1 MAVSRQSSLLF
12 RRFLFGQRG
21 FTSAAPSEA
30 KAITRF
36 SQLDAKIEKALPAKW
51 QPIWNHPA
59 GLKTIHFWAP
69 MFKWCLVIA
78 GLADYARPAEKL
90 SVSQSGALAATGVI
104 WSRYSMVVIPK
115 NWNLF
120 SVNIFLAMTG
130 IMQLARIYRHHQKEK
145 ERVGDHPCPRIN
157 KK

>member
-1 MAVSRQSSLLF
+1 MTFSKQGSLVLRKFMYGRRCFTSTTPSEVKRVSRFAS
-12 RRFLFGQRG
+12 
-21 FTSAAPSEA
+21 
-30 KAITRF
+30 
-36 SQLDAKIEKALPAKW
+36 LDAKIERVLPAKW

-78 GLADYARPAEKL
+78 GLSDYARPPEKL
-90 SVSQSGALAATGVI
+90 SVSQSAALAATGMI

-120 SVNIFLAMTG
+120 SVNIFLAFTG
-130 IMQLARIYRHHQKEK
+130 LMQLARIYMYRQSKRSELDA
-145 ERVGDHPCPRIN
+145 VL
-157 KK
+157 